1 MARKNDSDL
10 LELILLT
17 FKSHFIVGY
26 ILGLMLFFMPEILM
40 LVMGNNMFLIIFM
53 SWISILFRI
62 AGLLCIIGGTYSLV
76 TDPKNEKIIKGL
88 AAVICAAVLTVFI
101 SSFFATNSTQK
112 SADAVVQAEINASK
126 SEAPKETAVQKRTVS
141 SAITAQGPAKP
152 GSDMSGEK
160 LESLE
165 HNGRESLDRFGYEQ
179 SLNLRLRPF
188 HVKWNRSGSCQIR
201 GLLDAM
207 NTPTRKFGYTP
218 ITAAQRQQVYEEQYP
233 YVVDAFNHGC
243 VIKLNAFE
251 LQNEAVYNKYMYVK
265 SQIASEARCNPYFG
279 SIDTATLSQYSDD
292 IKIKHLSDI
301 LYDASLKQCLT
312 KKVLY

>member
-26 ILGLMLFFMPEILM
+26 VLGLILFFMPEILM

-53 SWISILFRI
+53 SWVSILFRI

-76 TDPKNEKIIKGL
+76 IDPKNEKVIKGL
-88 AAVICAAVLTVFI
+88 AAVVCAAILTVFI
-101 SSFFATNSTQK
+101 SSAFTTNSTQK
-112 SADAVVQAEINASK
+112 SADAVVQAEINAAK
-126 SEAPKETAVQKRTVS
+126 SQPSKETTIQKRAAS
-141 SAITAQGPAKP
+141 SAITIPEPTKSTLDVP
-152 GSDMSGEK
+152 DEK
-160 LESLE
+160 LESLDK
-165 HNGRESLDRFGYEQ
+165 NGKESLDRLSYVQG
-179 SLNLRLRPF
+179 LNFKLRPF
-188 HVKWNRSGSCQIR
+188 GVKWNREGSCQIR
-201 GLLDAM
+201 GLVDAM
-207 NTPTRKFGYTP
+207 NTPARKFGYTP
-218 ITAAQRQQVYEEQYP
+218 ITAAQRQQVYDEQYP

-251 LQNEAVYNKYMYVK
+251 LQNEAVYNKYTYVK
-265 SQIASEARCNPYFG
+265 SQISSEARCNPYFG